1 MRLVISF
8 IVKTEDGE
16 NLILLLEINNIPY
29 NYRFIL
35 ITIYLEISGGGH
47 KTLSSSLIS
56 SRSAYKTLS
65 KHHRLRSK
73 HDKRLL
79 RNRETLKPGGQS
91 INMAVIIHIIAIV

>member
-16 NLILLLEINNIPY
+16 NLILLLEINNVLY
-29 NYRFIL
+29 NYRLIL
-35 ITIYLEISGGGH
+35 ITIYLEISSGGH

-79 RNRETLKPGGQS
+79 MNRETMKPGGQ
-91 INMAVIIHIIAIV
+91 